1 MSSEKKG
8 FSGLNDLVSDISGD
22 LARPYGNQQ
31 PVRSETPPQ
40 PALPAKPSRSPQS
53 SSPPQGGQSVIQKGI
68 QPQSDGNR
76 GWGIAIAVLVVIVA
90 IAVAVGGGKD
100 AVSPGS
106 QSQSSATLAPPPSPY
121 VQGIPDVSGEQDRL
135 IDALLQAG
143 QSGDA
148 SRINNA
154 AAAIEASN
162 KKPALDKTV
171 IKDSRAA
178 NKAGLQYHKEGRDDL
193 AATHFFDA
201 YKTNPFD
208 PEIAENLG
216 IALYNVGDYAAA
228 KKAYYAA
235 LIRSSRRASAW
246 SGLAK
251 VFTLNR
257 SLDKA
262 SNSIALAF
270 HFSKSPTTLRRTL
283 LASYREEKIS
293 AVKDAMGAALA
304 ANYSETVVPFLRPV
318 LGNLASVRIPVYLPT
333 TFKPLN
339 FEGKPLEP
347 YALNNGIFG
356 IEASADSYHIP
367 VGSEADCRVMACGL
381 GAISARRALP
391 TDADEGDSV
400 ELQGGIKGVIV
411 RGAERETDHLV
422 FRIGDVRYSFNLGAA
437 ASADVDAAR
446 SALKL
451 GAIPVDVLGGLPKM
465 TMASPPPTEPLAQS
479 PAAPPV
485 QTSAP
490 SYARPPSNPYCTTSY
505 DVLLETFGEGVT
517 VELRSGS
524 PGNSR
529 VIAANQSFGGN
540 VHFSGLCAGSYF
552 LAIGN
557 SDSVSVTPVRYFENE
572 MEYRSSIRMQRGAG
586 NVTSKRRAD
595 L

>member
-22 LARPYGNQQ
+22 LARPYGNQE

-40 PALPAKPSRSPQS
+40 PARPAKPSRSPQS
-53 SSPPQGGQSVIQKGI
+53 SSPPQGGQPAIQKGT
-68 QPQSDGNR
+68 QPQPDGNR

-90 IAVAVGGGKD
+90 IAVAIGGGKD
-100 AVSPGS
+100 AVSPS
-106 QSQSSATLAPPPSPY
+106 SQSSAPSAPPPSPY
-121 VQGIPDVSGEQDRL
+121 VQGIPNASSEQARL

-148 SRINNA
+148 STINNA
-154 AAAIEASN
+154 AAATEASS

-178 NKAGLQYHKEGRDDL
+178 NKTGLQYHKEGHDAL
-193 AATHFFDA
+193 AATYFLEA

-235 LIRSSRRASAW
+235 LLRSSRRASAW

-251 VFTLNR
+251 VFALNH

-262 SNSIALAF
+262 ANSFALAF

-283 LASYREEKIS
+283 LASYREEKTP
-293 AVKDAMGAALA
+293 AVKDAMSAALA
-304 ANYSETVVPFLRPV
+304 ANYSATVVAFLKPI
-318 LGNLASVRIPVYLPT
+318 LGNLAGVRIPVYLPT

-339 FEGKPLEP
+339 YEGNPLEP

-356 IEASADSYHIP
+356 IQASADSYHIP

-391 TDADEGDSV
+391 TDTDEGDPV
-400 ELQGGIKGVIV
+400 ELEGGIKGVIV

-422 FRIGDVRYSFNLGAA
+422 FRIGDVRYSFNLGAV

-451 GAIPVDVLGGLPKM
+451 GAIPVEVLGGLPKI
-465 TMASPPPTEPLAQS
+465 TMAPPPPAEPIAQY
-479 PAAPPV
+479 PAAPP
-485 QTSAP
+485 TPTPAS
-490 SYARPPSNPYCTTSY
+490 SYVRPPSNPYCTTSY
-505 DVLLETFGEGVT
+505 DILLETFGEGVT
-517 VELRSGS
+517 VELRSGF
-524 PGNSR
+524 PGNSH

-557 SDSVSVTPVRYFENE
+557 SDSVSVTPVRHFENE
-572 MEYRSSIRMQRGAG
+572 MEYRSTIRMQRGSG
-586 NVTSKRRAD
+586 NVSSKRRAD